1 MKFSI
6 RYADKIVG
14 TLVILALAILVVVI
28 FMLGKN
34 QRWFSRDLQ
43 YRTYFT
49 SASGISINMPVQYKG
64 FTIGNVKKFR
74 LTEDDNVEVIFT
86 IFKEQKDRVK
96 TGSMVEIQSSPIGLG
111 NSFIFHPGN
120 GPDLLDEGELI
131 PEINSP
137 QARFLVETGLAQVA
151 ENTDRINNIINQV
164 NTLLTA
170 MNRSIVGLNENEPA
184 LAQILDRINYSVG
197 VISNIAQTINTG
209 INPILYNLDSVT
221 GKMSDP
227 SGSMM
232 SFLDSSGNIYSDLSA
247 SMDSLTGILNNLEK
261 TSDVMPSN
269 FPALMSDLNAA
280 LKSMQDVLIAI
291 SNNPLLRRGIPE
303 QKETTPGGANPR
315 NLDF

>member
-6 RYADKIVG
+6 RFADKIVG

-28 FMLGKN
+28 LMLGRN
-34 QRWFSRDLQ
+34 QRWFVRDLQ
-43 YRTYFT
+43 YKTYFT
-49 SASGISINMPVQYKG
+49 SASGLGMNMPVQYKG
-64 FTIGNVKKFR
+64 FTIGNIKKIR

-131 PEINSP
+131 PEINSRE
-137 QARFLVETGLAQVA
+137 ARWLIETGLAQAV
-151 ENTDRINNIINQV
+151 ENGDRINNIINQI
-164 NTLLTA
+164 NSLLETV
-170 MNRSIVGLNENEPA
+170 NRSITGTNEDEPA
-184 LAQILDRINYSVG
+184 LARILSVTKDI
-197 VISNIAQTINTG
+197 VQNLNAQL
-209 INPILYNLDSVT
+209 NPILGNLDSVT

-227 SGSMM
+227 SGSVM
-232 SFLDSSGNIYSDLSA
+232 SFLDSSGNIYSDLSS
-247 SMDSLTGILNNLEK
+247 SMDSLSGILNNLEK

-269 FPALMSDLNAA
+269 FPGLMADLNAA

-291 SNNPLLRRGIPE
+291 SNNPLLRRGIPD
-303 QKETTPGGANPR
+303 QRETTPGGANPR